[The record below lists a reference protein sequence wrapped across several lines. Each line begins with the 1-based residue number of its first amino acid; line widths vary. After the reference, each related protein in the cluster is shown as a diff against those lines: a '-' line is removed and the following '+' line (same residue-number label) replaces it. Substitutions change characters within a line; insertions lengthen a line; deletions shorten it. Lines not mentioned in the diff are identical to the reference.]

1 MTEPA
6 AGPAPEG
13 PIPISFRV
21 RVLGTALA
29 VAALVAAAFLTLV
42 LVTMDA
48 RDRLDRATAS
58 LVEEERMADLI
69 TLHVMDQMVA
79 AFALRSGAEAGRR
92 EEFQQAGR
100 LTHGEIRQYLFR
112 DLTPGERLQLETMAE
127 SHQRMEVAGLR
138 AADLASRGQVAAAE
152 ASWTQMMDHARE
164 FLEGMASFLDMRGQ
178 ALEEVRAEQAAVFR
192 VLLGAGV
199 LLALLVLGAAVG
211 LGWMVHRRVGRP
223 LATLARASQRL
234 GSGDLDAR
242 VPLWPDRELH
252 QLARGFNRMAE
263 SLQDATRT
271 LAERN
276 RELGRTL
283 DSLRQAQAELIQ
295 AEKLSA
301 LGRMSAGLAHELNNP
316 LTSVIGYSRLLQDQL
331 TTLDGGD
338 SRELEEVRDE
348 LLAPIVTEAN
358 RAQQLV
364 RNLLHFT
371 RRAEVRLVG
380 VELEP
385 TLESI
390 LALRRPHFEAAGLR
404 VHTESLPRTPVLAEP
419 SLLQAAFLNIVNNA
433 RDAMRPRGQGTLTIR
448 GEEDGDRVHLVFEDE
463 GPGLPDPEQVFEP
476 FFTTKPPGEG
486 TGLGLSLVHRFME
499 QFGGEVRAENRD
511 EGGARFVL
519 TFRRAED
526 GAAAE
531 EVSAAPDHPSEP
543 PEPMSPAFAP
553 SGSRAAVLVVE
564 DEAPVRNLQGRLLE
578 IMGLRPLLAE
588 SAGAAREI
596 LERDE
601 VAAVLCDVRMPGESG
616 LEFYRWLQEA
626 RPELAERLL
635 FVTGDVG
642 DAELLALQGQKPALF
657 LHKPFAVEEYT
668 ARVRALL
675 P

>member
-1 MTEPA
+1 VTRPG
-6 AGPAPEG
+6 AGTGSEG
-13 PIPISFRV
+13 PLPLSFRV

-100 LTHGEIRQYLFR
+100 LTHQEIRQYLFR
-112 DLTPGERLQLETMAE
+112 DLTPAERLQLETMAE

-138 AADLASRGQVAAAE
+138 AADLASREQGVAAE
-152 ASWTQMMDHARE
+152 ESWTQMMDHARE
-164 FLEGMASFLDMRGQ
+164 FLEGMAAFLDMRGR
-178 ALEEVRAEQAAVFR
+178 ALEQVRAEQAAVFR

-223 LATLARASQRL
+223 LATLAQASQRL

-271 LAERN
+271 LAEKN
-276 RELGRTL
+276 RELSRAL
-283 DSLRQAQAELIQ
+283 DRLRQAQDELIQ

-316 LTSVIGYSRLLQDQL
+316 LTSVIGYSRLLQEAL
-331 TTLDGGD
+331 TALDEGD
-338 SRELEEVRDE
+338 PRELDQVRDE

-371 RRAEVRLVG
+371 RRAEARLGG
-380 VELEP
+380 VDLKPVLE
-385 TLESI
+385 TI
-390 LALRRPHFEAAGLR
+390 LDLRRPHFKTAGLGIR
-404 VHTESLPRTPVLAEP
+404 TESLPGTPVLAEP
-419 SLLQAAFLNIVNNA
+419 SLLQAACLNIVNNA
-433 RDAMRPRGQGTLTIR
+433 RDAMAPRGRGTLTIR
-448 GEEDGDRVHLVFEDE
+448 GEEDGDRVHLIFEDE

-511 EGGARFVL
+511 EEGARFVL
-519 TFRRAED
+519 TFRRAEL
-526 GAAAE
+526 GAPAH
-531 EVSAAPDHPSEP
+531 PGDPSEP
-543 PEPMSPAFAP
+543 AWPALARP
-553 SGSRAAVLVVE
+553 GSGAAVLVVE
-564 DEAPVRNLQGRLLE
+564 DEAPIRNLQGRLLG

-588 SAGAAREI
+588 SARAAREV
-596 LERDE
+596 LEREE
-601 VAAVLCDVRMPGESG
+601 VAAVLCDVRMPEESG
-616 LEFYRWLQEA
+616 LEFYRWLEEA
-626 RPELAERLL
+626 RPELAEHLL

-642 DAELLALQGQKPALF
+642 DAELLALQGQRPDLF
-657 LHKPFAVEEYT
+657 LHKPFAVEEYA
-668 ARVRALL
+668 ARVRAIL